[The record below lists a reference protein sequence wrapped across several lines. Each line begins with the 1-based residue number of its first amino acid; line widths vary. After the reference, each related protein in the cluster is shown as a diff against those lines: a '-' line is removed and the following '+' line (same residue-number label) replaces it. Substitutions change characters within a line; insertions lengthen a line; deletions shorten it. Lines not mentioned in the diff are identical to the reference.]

1 MMKDEMKKLIKD
13 LATLL
18 NHHDATIV
26 RSGDDN
32 HKLVL
37 CINND
42 ETCQEE
48 EFEEE
53 YENVR
58 IVILNVTGQE
68 VFTAEYSNQTKIE
81 LNIEKHF

>member
-1 MMKDEMKKLIKD
+1 MKKLLKD

-42 ETCQEE
+42 KTCQKE
-48 EFEEE
+48 EFEEDIDKTSIH
-53 YENVR
+53 NGWHKT
-58 IVILNVTGQE
+58 I
-68 VFTAEYSNQTKIE
+68 
-81 LNIEKHF
+81 

>member
-1 MMKDEMKKLIKD
+1 MKAEMKKLMKD
-13 LATLL
+13 MAALL

-26 RSGDDN
+26 RSGDDD

-48 EFEEE
+48 EFEED
-53 YENVR
+53 
-58 IVILNVTGQE
+58 IDKTSILNGWHKTV
-68 VFTAEYSNQTKIE
+68 
-81 LNIEKHF
+81 